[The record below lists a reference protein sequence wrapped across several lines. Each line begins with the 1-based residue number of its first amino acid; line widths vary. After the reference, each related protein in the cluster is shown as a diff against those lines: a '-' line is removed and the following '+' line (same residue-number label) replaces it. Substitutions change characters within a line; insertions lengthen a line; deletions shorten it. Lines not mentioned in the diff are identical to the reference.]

1 MFKSEVTDQFPLDQ
15 MWPYKHCEFWGGG
28 QWGGLFP
35 IYYLKKYL
43 NSVN

>member
-15 MWPYKHCEFWGGG
+15 MWPINIVSLGGRAVV
-28 QWGGLFP
+28 WAVSDLLFK
-35 IYYLKKYL
+35 KKYL